1 MKTLSL
7 IAAFMLGTTTLAQA
21 GPFGLPD
28 HQQNGFRDTGCDEDQ
43 RVQVPG
49 TNYFNN
55 PSCRSVGG
63 GGTFQTL
70 VDAFEA
76 KRAAEEEDDET
87 PVVDAPVDP
96 EPEAPCKT
104 CAPEAS

>member
-1 MKTLSL
+1 MKKITL
-7 IAAFMLGTTTLAQA
+7 IAALMLGTAAHA

-76 KRAAEEEDDET
+76 KRDAEEEEDDET
-87 PVVDAPVDP
+87 PVVEAPLEP